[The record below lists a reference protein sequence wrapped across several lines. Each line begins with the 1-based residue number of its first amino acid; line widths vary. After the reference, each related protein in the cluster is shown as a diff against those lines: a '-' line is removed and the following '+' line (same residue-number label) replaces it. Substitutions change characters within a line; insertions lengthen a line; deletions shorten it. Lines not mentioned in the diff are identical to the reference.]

1 MKNKLSEIVVEFITH
16 GSQAG
21 AQVHKTVDVSI
32 WTVFTQQGLE
42 RTYDDAIAY
51 ARFMTRGY

>member
-21 AQVHKTVDVSI
+21 AQVHKTVDVNI

-42 RTYDDAIAY
+42 RTYSDVVSY
-51 ARFMTRGY
+51 ARYMTRGY

>member
-1 MKNKLSEIVVEFITH
+1 MKNKLSDIVVEFITH

-21 AQVHKTVDVSI
+21 AQVHEDTGAGI

-42 RTYDDAIAY
+42 RTYSDVVSY
-51 ARFMTRGY
+51 VKYMTRGY

>member
-1 MKNKLSEIVVEFITH
+1 MKNELSDIVVEFITH

-21 AQVHKTVDVSI
+21 AQVHEDIGSGI

-42 RTYDDAIAY
+42 RTYSDAIAY
-51 ARFMTRGY
+51 ARFMTSGI